1 MLASWK
7 QRVRQ
12 LKREAYALAIAA
24 RDPRVPWAARAVIGL
39 VLAHTFSPID
49 LIPDFIPVLG
59 LLDDLIITPLGIA
72 LALRMIPAAVMVEA
86 RERADQL
93 IAQSK
98 PVSWVGAALII
109 ATWVALAA
117 LAWWAISAWLKA

>member
-24 RDPRVPWAARAVIGL
+24 RDPRVPWAAKAVIGL

-49 LIPDFIPVLG
+49 LIPDFIPVIGWIDDVFVLVVG
-59 LLDDLIITPLGIA
+59 LSLVLRLTPLPLLDGHIA
-72 LALRMIPAAVMVEA
+72 RL
-86 RERADQL
+86 ERAELDRDA
-93 IAQSK
+93 IEAG
-98 PVSWVGAALII
+98 PAPGATRSRPPPRL
-109 ATWVALAA
+109 LR
-117 LAWWAISAWLKA
+117 

>member
-24 RDPRVPWAARAVIGL
+24 RDPRVPWAAKAVIGL

-59 LLDDLIITPLGIA
+59 LLDDLIITPLGIS
-72 LALRMIPAAVMVEA
+72 LALRMIPAVVMVDA

-93 IAQSK
+93 IAQGR
-98 PVSWVGAALII
+98 PVSWVGAALIL
-109 ATWVALAA
+109 ATWIVLAA
-117 LAWWAISAWLKA
+117 LAGWAIAVWLKA